1 MEKMSLLGIFLLLN
15 SVALAADSAGE
26 IKVVMTD
33 FRIDKGNAKI
43 ALFNSKEGFPYD
55 NKKALKLD
63 KVKIKNEKAE
73 TVFKNISYGIYAI
86 AVYHDE
92 NDNNKFDENWL
103 GIPREGYGTS
113 NNVNPAMR
121 APDYDEAKFEL
132 NSRNN
137 EIHIIIKY

>member
-1 MEKMSLLGIFLLLN
+1 MGIFLLLN

>member
-1 MEKMSLLGIFLLLN
+1 MSLLGIFLLLN